1 MSVNSDGKGNV
12 QFFKV
17 EDIAKLMAEGN
28 LKNYNWNSHTSIAHF
43 HGVDEDKWN
52 KWEYNVSEK
61 VLTANS
67 LVVTDD
73 GEKVKE
79 IVEKYLKGKNLLYL
93 QNLYNGNS
101 GDWNSGNGNSGSGN
115 SGDWNSGSRNSGSR
129 NSGDWNSGSGNSG
142 NGNSGS
148 GNSSSG
154 NSGSGNSSS
163 GNSGDWNSGSR
174 NSGNRNSGSR
184 NSGNGNSGDWN
195 SGNGNSG
202 CIIGHFSSEKQY
214 FLFNKKC
221 SEEEANKIY
230 RLKLW
235 NNFCLNKWI
244 SENEMTAEEKE
255 KNPSYKIT
263 VGYLKTFTYKEAWAN
278 IPKEHLQEVKKL
290 KNFSKKVFKEITGI
304 NL

>member
-142 NGNSGS
+142 DWNSGS
-148 GNSSSG
+148 R
-154 NSGSGNSSS
+154 NSGD
-163 GNSGDWNSGSR
+163 GNSGDWNSGS
-174 NSGNRNSGSR
+174 
-184 NSGNGNSGDWN
+184 
-195 SGNGNSG
+195 GNSG
-202 CIIGHFSSEKQY
+202 CIIGHFSSKKQY

-244 SENEMTAEEKE
+244 SKNEMTAEEKE

-278 IPKEHLQEVKKL
+278 IPKEHLQEVKEL